1 MGYDFE
7 LIFSHLK
14 VGDLYKMSKKA
25 MRIKLIILI
34 LIILLFISIT
44 VFFIYINAK
53 LHSQKVY
60 TAEQLGITVIISDS
74 DIDGDGI
81 DDYTDILQGARQY
94 IATKPRYESKYYNG
108 GYPDDGCGVCTDV
121 IWKAYQSAGYNLKG
135 MVDDD
140 IRNNLNA
147 YSTIVTPEPNIDFRR
162 VKTLKT
168 FFDRNSRSLST
179 DFSNPEEWQAGDIVI
194 FLNHIAVCSDK
205 RNSDGIPFIIHH
217 DGLGAREVNEIKN
230 YTIIGHYRLVLQSS
244 IEKGPT
250 E

>member
-7 LIFSHLK
+7 LIFSYLK
-14 VGDLYKMSKKA
+14 VGDLNKMSKKA
-25 MRIKLIILI
+25 MRIKLIII
-34 LIILLFISIT
+34 IFIILLFISIT
-44 VFFIYINAK
+44 VFFIYINLK

-60 TAEQLGITVIISDS
+60 TAQQLGIPVILSDY

-94 IATKPRYESKYYNG
+94 IATKPRYESKYYAG

-121 IWKAYQSAGYNLKG
+121 IWKAFQSAGYNLKG
-135 MVDDD
+135 LVDDD

-168 FFDRNSRSLST
+168 FFDRNSNGLST

-194 FLNHIAVCSDK
+194 FSNHIAICSDK

-230 YTIIGHYRLVLQSS
+230 YTIVGHYRLALQ
-244 IEKGPT
+244 
-250 E
+250 